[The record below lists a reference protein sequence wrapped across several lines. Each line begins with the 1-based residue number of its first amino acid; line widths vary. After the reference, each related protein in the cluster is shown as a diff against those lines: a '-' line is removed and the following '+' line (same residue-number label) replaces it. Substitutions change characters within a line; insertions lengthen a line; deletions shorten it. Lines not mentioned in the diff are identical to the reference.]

1 MTPPD
6 PPISAPPPDG
16 RARLGGLAIG
26 LATLALMLAT
36 EPRLAIVWDEGQNLA
51 REQRV
56 RLWFR
61 AVRDPA
67 NFARTFEPPRINHWR
82 ESLRPPR
89 RDQVDSLPKLFEPS
103 TLAWFWPFA
112 REEPL
117 CHPPF
122 FALVGV
128 AGDVLAPSWT
138 TLPRARLGPILA
150 FSLTGGAL
158 YAFMAARK
166 GFWAGALAAGTW
178 ALQPNLFAMGH
189 YATYDGLLACLWV
202 GSILAF
208 VGATRLGEPIREGPP
223 RWGRAVLFGILAG
236 CAAAT
241 KLTGWFLP
249 IPFLAWAILRR
260 DRRAAW
266 TLAIGGVAAALT
278 LYAMVP
284 TWWADPLGGLDLF
297 FRTNLTRGEAI
308 RIKTQFLGKIYEA
321 VDGSLPWYNT
331 LVWTAIAT
339 PLGFLLLALAGARR
353 GLSRRRPDPVAALAL
368 GHWAFL
374 LALRALPHTPGYD
387 GVRQFLPA
395 FGCLAIVAGA
405 GASEAIERLGRR
417 GKALMAACLAE
428 GALSVALIMP
438 VPLSYFS
445 PIIGGLPGASAL
457 GMEPTYYWDALS
469 DEPLDWLNRHT
480 GPGQKVRFATYSSSW
495 YLTREEGRL
504 RPGILQTDPGTWA
517 WYVIQNR
524 PGTFSDLDRDLIA
537 HGKPA
542 HVVAKWGVPLLW
554 VFPYA
559 DCAEAEARLRNR
571 KGPP

>member
-1 MTPPD
+1 MPRPG
-6 PPISAPPPDG
+6 PSPRG
-16 RARLGGLAIG
+16 ARLGGLAVG

-51 REQRV
+51 REERV

-67 NFARTFEPPRINHWR
+67 AFAPTFEPPRINHWR
-82 ESLRPPR
+82 ESVRAPR
-89 RDQVDSLPKLFEPS
+89 RDQVDARAKLFEPA

-122 FALVGV
+122 FALVGM
-128 AGDVLAPSWT
+128 AGDVLTPSWS

-158 YAFMAARK
+158 YAFVAGRY
-166 GFWAGALAAGTW
+166 GPWAGALSAGAW
-178 ALQPNLFAMGH
+178 AFQPNLFAMGH

-208 VGATRLGEPIREGPP
+208 VAATRLGEPSPAGPP
-223 RWGRAVLFGILAG
+223 RWGWVVVFGVLAG

-241 KLTGWFLP
+241 KLPGWLLP
-249 IPFLAWAILRR
+249 LPFLGWATARR
-260 DRRAAW
+260 DRRGAW
-266 TLAIGGVAAALT
+266 TLGVGGVVAMAT
-278 LYAMVP
+278 LYALVP
-284 TWWADPLGGLDLF
+284 TWWADPLGGLELF

-308 RIKTQFLGKIYEA
+308 RIKTQFLGKVYEA

-331 LVWTAIAT
+331 LALTVMVT
-339 PLGFLLLALAGARR
+339 PVGFLLLALAGARR
-353 GLSRRRPDPVAALAL
+353 GLVRWRTDPVAALAL

-374 LALRALPHTPGYD
+374 LAMRALPHTPGYD

-395 FGCLAIVAGA
+395 FGCLALVAGSGAA
-405 GASEAIERLGRR
+405 GAIERFGRG
-417 GKALMAACLAE
+417 GKVLIVASLIE
-428 GALSVALIMP
+428 GTLSVALIMP

-445 PIIGGLPGASAL
+445 PLVGGLPGAAAL

-504 RPGILQTDPGTWA
+504 KPGILQTDPGTWA
-517 WYVIQNR
+517 WYVVQNR
-524 PGTFSDLDRDLIA
+524 PGTFSAIDRDLLA
-537 HGKPA
+537 HAGPA

-554 VFPYA
+554 IFPYSE
-559 DCAEAEARLRNR
+559 CAEAEARLASR
-571 KGPP
+571 KGRP